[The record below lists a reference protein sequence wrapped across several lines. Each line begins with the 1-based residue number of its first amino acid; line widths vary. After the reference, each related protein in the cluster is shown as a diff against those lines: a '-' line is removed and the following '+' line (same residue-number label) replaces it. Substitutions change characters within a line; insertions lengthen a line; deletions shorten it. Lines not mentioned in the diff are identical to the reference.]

1 MNKTLVNT
9 NQLTLWML
17 TKSVIGKKS
26 DAHDS
31 KDASRFN
38 SKKETTFDH
47 SLLQLFGQ
55 AKFVFGQ
62 VFIIFTCQMDKWA
75 KKLMLSPVTV
85 L

>member
-1 MNKTLVNT
+1 
-9 NQLTLWML
+9 ML
-17 TKSVIGKKS
+17 TKTVIGKKS

-31 KDASRFN
+31 KESSRFD
-38 SKKETTFDH
+38 SKKETTFGP

-62 VFIIFTCQMDKWA
+62 VFIIFTCQMDKWV
-75 KKLMLSPVTV
+75 KKLMLSPVAV